1 MSEPRPATPRDLW
14 NACDALTNPTRV
26 WLAHD
31 DGTKERVTLP
41 SLFDQLVEAIES
53 GSGQKTGA
61 GQLSKPPCDGGAL
74 SLLIEIATDVM
85 DMVFAA
91 NRWVTATGHGRLIKR
106 TRDVPKDLRQLA
118 SHVISYE
125 PGSLSMAVTTV
136 RDWAAEVRVT
146 ISNDPDRT
154 WPMHGAACRV
164 CSSTTVPVWKDGEET
179 RQDAVIVHSED
190 GVIDG
195 VECRFCGSKLTGDDL
210 TQLILDMLRKPV
222 ALPDLTE
229 AVE

>member
-1 MSEPRPATPRDLW
+1 VSEPQPASPRDLW
-14 NACDALTNPTRV
+14 NACDSLTNPTRV

-31 DGTKERVTLP
+31 DGTKERIMLP

-85 DMVFAA
+85 DMVFAV

-125 PGSLSMAVTTV
+125 PDSLPKTLTTV
-136 RDWAAEVRVT
+136 RSWATKVRVT

-154 WPMHGAACRV
+154 WRMHGAACQV
-164 CSSTTVPVWKDGEET
+164 CSSTTVAVWDADGET
-179 RQDAVIVHSED
+179 SQPAMIVHSEG

-195 VECRFCGSKLTGDDL
+195 VECGFCGSKLTGDDL